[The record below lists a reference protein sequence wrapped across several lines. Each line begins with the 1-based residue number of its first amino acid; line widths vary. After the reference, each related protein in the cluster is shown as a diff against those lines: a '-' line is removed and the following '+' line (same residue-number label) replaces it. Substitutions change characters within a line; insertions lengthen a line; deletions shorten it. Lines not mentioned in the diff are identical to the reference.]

1 MVITP
6 VHVEGTDKGTIMLYA
21 LSTCIHC
28 KQTRHLLDELKVA
41 YDYLYVDQLSRAE
54 MDEILKE
61 LEKKNP
67 RGSFPTL
74 VINDN
79 TVIVG
84 SRLDEIKE
92 ALLS

>member
-1 MVITP
+1 MTITP
-6 VHVEGTDKGTIMLYA
+6 VHVAGREKGSIMLYA

-28 KQTRHLLDELKVA
+28 KQTKKLLDELQVA

-61 LEKKNP
+61 IEKYNP

-74 VINDN
+74 VINN
-79 TVIVG
+79 SKVIVG
-84 SRLDEIKE
+84 SRLDEIRE
-92 ALLS
+92 ALTS